1 MGVWSHGYNAT
12 TERATKAFQKQG
24 NVKSIKKPFNKPM
37 TPYFVMITSWTTWWP
52 FPDKITL
59 LFNNIL
65 EKYGD
70 KYYHVTDGF

>member
-1 MGVWSHGYNAT
+1 
-12 TERATKAFQKQG
+12 
-24 NVKSIKKPFNKPM
+24 M
-37 TPYFVMITSWTTWWP
+37 TPYLVVITSGTAWWA

-70 KYYHVTDGF
+70 KYYHILDSVEDLYRSIVRGGKVLQNFTAHFFA